1 MNNKF
6 IINNTLRFVFLIG
19 LQLLLLNELPFGR
32 VYIMIYPLFILLLP
46 VFTPRIAVLLLAFFT
61 GIIVDV
67 FSNGGGLHT
76 ASLLLIGYL
85 RTFILDTFQPKSGW
99 DKLDEPTLSQQG
111 VNWYFFYILILFSIH
126 HLVYFFLELF
136 SISNFVTTFF
146 KTIFS
151 LISSLSLVW
160 LISLFFARKTKS

>member
-61 GIIVDV
+61 GLMVDA

-76 ASLLLIGYL
+76 ATLLLIGYL
-85 RTFILDTFQPKSGW
+85 RSFILDTFQPKSGW

-111 VNWYFFYILILFSIH
+111 VTWFFYYTLILFLIH
-126 HLVYFFLELF
+126 HVIYFSLELL

-146 KTIFS
+146 KSIFS
-151 LISSLSLVW
+151 LISSLSVVW
-160 LISLFFARKTKS
+160 LISLFFTRKSKS

>member
-6 IINNTLRFVFLIG
+6 IINNSLRFVFLIG

-46 VFTPRIAVLLLAFFT
+46 VSTPRVAVLLLAFFT
-61 GIIVDV
+61 GLLVDA

-85 RTFILDTFQPKSGW
+85 RSYILDTFQPKSGW
-99 DKLDEPTLSQQG
+99 DKLDEPTLAEQG
-111 VNWYFFYILILFSIH
+111 VNWYFYYTLILFTIH
-126 HLVYFFLELF
+126 HLIYFSLELF

-146 KTIFS
+146 KSIFS
-151 LISSLSLVW
+151 LISSLSVVW
-160 LISLFFARKTKS
+160 LISLFFTRKSKS